1 MPKRRVENK
10 GMSAHDLMKAQMDEL
25 MGKNRGVAGGHN
37 AMDVEPDFS
46 DPHIDRYF
54 LCGCSPY
61 ELLKGTKSEQLPQ
74 LDREGFVKE
83 RSEGLRLRW
92 EALSQRDKDRYGF
105 ERDLYELLTSLVAE
119 HDRRISRLRERY
131 DRENREVPEV
141 NTELKKEFEGLKDQ
155 AAELQVQ
162 SELLG
167 EEGDVEGALAAFQQ
181 AAAVL
186 TKAQEVERRAMPR
199 DQKRQYVDDVSGL
212 VYSSTD
218 SEARI
223 ADLQAGK
230 QYKGWRAIR
239 DKLVELEERASPNT
253 VGEAARH
260 ATGIVSASASAS
272 ALMTSI
278 EEASMDMRGAMT
290 IHGAATIIEVEDR
303 RRVAILTIF
312 TLEDRLIGGCIDVS
326 HYLVFRSY

>member
-25 MGKNRGVAGGHN
+25 MGKNRDVAGGHN

-46 DPHIDRYF
+46 DPQIDRYF

-141 NTELKKEFEGLKDQ
+141 NTELKKELEGLKDQ

-239 DKLVELEERASPNT
+239 DKLVELEERGFAEHSRRGSAPRDWDRERERERERVDDQYRGGEYGHARRYDDT
-253 VGEAARH
+253 WRRDDHRGGGPAPRGDFDDFHVGGPPH
-260 ATGIVSASASAS
+260 
-272 ALMTSI
+272 
-278 EEASMDMRGAMT
+278 
-290 IHGAATIIEVEDR
+290 R
-303 RRVAILTIF
+303 RL
-312 TLEDRLIGGCIDVS
+312 
-326 HYLVFRSY
+326 Y